1 MRRLPLVL
9 ALSLAACA
17 GGKAPETLVVRQG
30 LTAAQLEADG
40 AVCLAEAKAAER
52 GNPRVVVPPQQ
63 TAAAQAGAAAAAGA
77 MKGWSDM
84 ERFMA
89 AHDACLTRLGYSQVA
104 LTAEQ
109 KAEYAALRTAQG
121 RTRYIVEFSARQ
133 TRD

>member
-1 MRRLPLVL
+1 MRRLTLLL

-17 GGKAPETLVVRQG
+17 SGKAPDALVVRQG

-52 GNPRVVVPPQQ
+52 GNPRIIVPAQQ
-63 TAAAQAGAAAAAGA
+63 TAGSQAGAAAAAGA

-104 LTAEQ
+104 LTPAQ
-109 KAEYAALRTAQG
+109 KAEYAALRTQEE

-133 TRD
+133 GRD